1 MTNTQDALDR
11 GIVSHA
17 CRMQQQLSEKEGNQ
31 VWSPLNIQQAMSTL
45 YAGASGNHSI
55 FNRRCRRSTPEL
67 RETRKNRFSVQKGL
81 DIYSEPSTHARSFK
95 RRLEGL
101 EEEPSSQYETPP
113 VVRAAARLWS
123 ASEIPLLPRYIENI
137 QESYHGTVA
146 TTDFSVPLDASEKI
160 NAWAAEHTGG
170 HIKEL
175 ISEGD
180 LSSFEDNSGLV
191 LTTAL
196 HFKGSWDS
204 PFDKGP
210 TLRPWTYSS
219 GERTDAYLMGAT
231 EYYASG
237 REQGLDRV
245 DIPFADSSY
254 AMRLFVPRDDQSL
267 AGLEQNLKSSQ
278 ITETLPSSGRLNLL
292 MPNFTFRFTVDL
304 QKSLTDLGAGN
315 IFDTSADFSFLTA
328 RPVRIAKVLHQAFI
342 HVDDKGVE
350 AAAAT
355 GGLIELTGMS
365 PKPTDFIV
373 DRPFL
378 FSIYSRS
385 RYNYESQPV
394 LFMGRVEEPDLKGLG
409 PS

>member
-1 MTNTQDALDR
+1 MRITSLRVGFPAAVKLGDKIMTNTQDALNR

-31 VWSPLNIQQAMSTL
+31 VWSPLNIQQAMSML
-45 YAGASGNHSI
+45 YAGASGNTKES
-55 FNRRCRRSTPEL
+55 L
-67 RETRKNRFSVQKGL
+67 QKGL

-95 RRLEGL
+95 RLLEGL

-123 ASEIPLLPRYIENI
+123 ASEIPLLPKYIENI

-170 HIKEL
+170 YIKEL

-180 LSSFEDNSGLV
+180 LSSLEDNSGLV

-196 HFKGSWDS
+196 HFKGSWES
-204 PFDKGP
+204 PFNKGP

-231 EYYASG
+231 KYYAFG

-267 AGLEQNLKSSQ
+267 AGLKQNLKSGQ

-292 MPNFTFRFTVDL
+292 MPNFTFRFAVDL

-328 RPVRIAKVLHQAFI
+328 RPVRIAKFLHQAFI

-355 GGLIELTGMS
+355 ASLSERTGMP

-378 FSIYSRS
+378 FSIY
-385 RYNYESQPV
+385 YYLIV
-394 LFMGRVEEPDLKGLG
+394 LAPI
-409 PS
+409 